1 VLDVGVLRDDAR
13 PDDAALGACV
23 FITGLVRLWLMDG
36 GASVLR
42 PHADD
47 LIVAHIAMLRREPK
61 GTRAGKPARPRGC

>member
-1 VLDVGVLRDDAR
+1 MRADAS
-13 PDDAALGACV
+13 PDATALGTCA
-23 FITGLVRLWLMDG
+23 FITGLIRLWLMDG

-61 GTRAGKPARPRGC
+61 A